1 MDNRK
6 NMREG
11 AEAIILA
18 DEMRKKIF
26 ENLTYLRKFW

>member
-6 NMREG
+6 TMKEV

-18 DEMRKKIF
+18 DEIKRKQ
-26 ENLTYLRKFW
+26 